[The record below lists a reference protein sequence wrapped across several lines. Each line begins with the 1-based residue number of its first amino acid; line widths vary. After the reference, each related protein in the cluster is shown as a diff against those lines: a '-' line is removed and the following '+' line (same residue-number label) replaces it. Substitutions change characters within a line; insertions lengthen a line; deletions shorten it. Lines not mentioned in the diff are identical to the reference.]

1 MPLIYNSLECEH
13 MPVQEKVLKLV
24 PHLCEILD
32 YGTVQNVLL
41 VNVAVSLQLSY
52 FQQGRAKLQI
62 LFTKTR
68 ILSIKVQTL
77 ECFKAMVKTLDKATL
92 TTKLVPLLAKIKTKG
107 ESRLLM
113 TNALLTP
120 SEPAVMVCLPEGHVF
135 LTDDR
140 WLL

>member
-1 MPLIYNSLECEH
+1 MPLIYHSLECEH

-41 VNVAVSLQLSY
+41 VNVAVSRRDIELEGILADS
-52 FQQGRAKLQI
+52 QI

-77 ECFKAMVKTLDKATL
+77 ECFTAMVKTLDKATL

-107 ESRLLM
+107 ESAY
-113 TNALLTP
+113 T
-120 SEPAVMVCLPEGHVF
+120 G
-135 LTDDR
+135 
-140 WLL
+140 